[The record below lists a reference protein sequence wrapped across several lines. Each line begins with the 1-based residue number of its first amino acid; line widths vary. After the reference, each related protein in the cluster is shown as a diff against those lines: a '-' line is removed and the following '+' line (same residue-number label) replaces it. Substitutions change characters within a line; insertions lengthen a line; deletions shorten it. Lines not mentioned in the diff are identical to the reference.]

1 MKLFDPNHP
10 TVRLLTY
17 NILLPLAI
25 IFAACMP
32 LYQSQVQHQNRL
44 VELEREAQLANQR
57 VAEIEEI
64 PPAEVQDAIDALGWN
79 RFSIAESDT
88 AKRAI
93 TDRNFELQSG
103 YCSRFVR
110 QVVEATHGKKYS
122 HLFGASAK
130 ISANLFLASPYGY
143 YWPAEKAKLGNVIQV
158 GDILFKRNGSGGY
171 GHVGIYV
178 GDVPGVGK
186 QLVAENASATRGRVQ
201 GAKGY
206 RTLEQYGSFDVL
218 GRLPLPAGYLKP
230 AVKKPRLILAVN
242 VKGSLKYIEITAT
255 LRDGRWRAAANVLA
269 REARSAISANSNEVK
284 VVDYLTSINRAP
296 FAYGDHLA
304 DKKDPRTYLFIN
316 S

>member
-10 TVRLLTY
+10 TVKLITY

-44 VELEREAQLANQR
+44 VELEREALLATQR
-57 VAEIEEI
+57 AGEVEEI
-64 PPAEVQDAIDALGWN
+64 PPAEIQEAIDALGYN

-122 HLFGASAK
+122 HLFGATAK
-130 ISANLFLASPYGY
+130 ISANLFLDSAYGY
-143 YWPAEKAKLGNVIQV
+143 YWPAEKSALGGVIQV
-158 GDILFKRNGSGGY
+158 GDILFKRNAAGGF

-178 GDVPGVGK
+178 GNDR
-186 QLVAENASATRGRVQ
+186 VAENSSTSIGRVQ

-206 RTLEQYGSFDVL
+206 RTLAEYGAFDVL

-230 AVKKPRLILAVN
+230 AKKPRLILAVN
-242 VKGSLKYIEITAT
+242 VKGALKYVEVTAT
-255 LRDGRWRAAANVLA
+255 LRDGRWRANAKELS
-269 REARSAISANSNEVK
+269 REARSTVLAATGEVK
-284 VVDYLTSINRAP
+284 VVEYLALINRTP

-304 DKKDPRTYLFIN
+304 DKNDPRTYLFIK